1 MTLSIKDLS
10 VAKEMDRKEM
20 TEVSGGNAAL
30 AMAGGFGL
38 DLAAFIGSPVIHNV
52 ANDQKNTGA
61 QAASI
66 GGGNVVGDGVFAPVQ
81 WQSMYQSNVS

>member
-20 TEVSGGNAAL
+20 TEVAGGNAAL
-30 AMAGGFGL
+30 AMAGGLGFG
-38 DLAAFIGSPVIHNV
+38 LAAFIGSPVIHNV
-52 ANDQKNTGA
+52 ANDQYNIGSQSA
-61 QAASI
+61 GI
-66 GGGNVVGDGVFAPVQ
+66 GGGNLVGDGVFAPVQ